1 MVWRRLLVRG
11 DATLADLHETL
22 QVALGWT
29 DAHLHRFRI
38 HGREF
43 AVGRDGAFL
52 FDDARRVRLTRFAF
66 RVRERFLYEYDF
78 TDGWQHEVRVEAI
91 VPLAPRRTYPVCLDG
106 KRAAPPE
113 ECGGPWAYL
122 RLRPWLQRRAL
133 ATLITFGE
141 ALLAGHRDGR
151 SPAALAAL
159 LEATAEPEDP
169 DEPEGGAAGDDDAGL
184 PAARGDDPWE
194 LEADLERLL
203 PAHGPAPWTPW
214 PSREVRP
221 PYLPGGY
228 DPRRAAAA
236 VLTRGRLPFDP
247 ERFDRRRVNARLAR
261 LARGERH
268 GLFEPEWV

>member
-11 DATLADLHETL
+11 DSTLAELHEAL

-29 DAHLHRFRI
+29 DEHLHRFRI

-43 AVGRDGAFL
+43 AIPRDGAL
-52 FDDARRVRLTRFAF
+52 LDADDARRVRLTRFGF
-66 RVRERFLYEYDF
+66 RVRERFRYEYDF
-78 TDGWQHEVRVEAI
+78 TDGWQHEVRVEA
-91 VPLAPRRTYPVCLDG
+91 VLPLDSRRTYPVCLAG
-106 KRAAPPE
+106 ARAAPPE

-133 ATLITFGE
+133 ATLITFSE

-159 LEATAEPEDP
+159 LEAAAEPED
-169 DEPEGGAAGDDDAGL
+169 GTAGDDDTGL
-184 PAARGDDPWE
+184 PAARAAREDDPWE
-194 LEADLERLL
+194 IEADLERLL
-203 PAHGPAPWTPW
+203 PAHGPGPWTPW

-261 LARGERH
+261 LARGERD
-268 GLFEPEWV
+268 GLFAPEWV

>member
-22 QVALGWT
+22 QVALAWT

-43 AVGRDGAFL
+43 AIPRDGAPWS
-52 FDDARRVRLTRFAF
+52 DDARRVRLTRFGF

-78 TDGWQHEVRVEAI
+78 TDGWQHEVRIEAI
-91 VPLAPRRTYPVCLDG
+91 LPLETRRTYPVCLAG

-133 ATLITFGE
+133 ATLVALGE
-141 ALLAGHRDGR
+141 ALLTAHQGGH
-151 SPAALAAL
+151 PPAAL
-159 LEATAEPEDP
+159 LEEPDDPED
-169 DEPEGGAAGDDDAGL
+169 GDDEGL
-184 PAARGDDPWE
+184 PAARAADPWE
-194 LEADLERLL
+194 IEADLERML
-203 PAHGPAPWTPW
+203 PAHGPALWTPW

-228 DPRRAAAA
+228 NPRRAAAA
-236 VLTRGRLPFDP
+236 ILSRRRLPFDP
-247 ERFDRRRVNARLAR
+247 ERFDRRRANARLAR
-261 LARGERH
+261 LAQGERD

>member
-29 DAHLHRFRI
+29 DEHLHRFRI
-38 HGREF
+38 HGWEF
-43 AVGRDGAFL
+43 AIPRVGAPG
-52 FDDARRVRLTRFAF
+52 FDDARRVRLTRFGF

-78 TDGWQHEVRVEAI
+78 TDGWLHEVRVEAI
-91 VPLAPRRTYPVCLDG
+91 LPWAHGRRYPVCAAG
-106 KRAAPPE
+106 ARAAPPE

-122 RLRPWLQRRAL
+122 RLRAWLQRRAL
-133 ATLITFGE
+133 VILVALGE
-141 ALLAGHRDGR
+141 DLLTGHGGDRGR
-151 SPAALAAL
+151 GPAAAS
-159 LEATAEPEDP
+159 AEDAEDVF
-169 DEPEGGAAGDDDAGL
+169 AAGDQ
-184 PAARGDDPWE
+184 DDPWE
-194 LEADLERLL
+194 VRAGLERLL

-228 DPRRAAAA
+228 DPVRAAAI
-236 VLTRGRLPFDP
+236 VLARRRLPFDP
-247 ERFDRRRVNARLAR
+247 ERFDRRRANARLAR
-261 LARGERH
+261 LARGERD

>member
-29 DAHLHRFRI
+29 DEHLHRFRL

-43 AVGRDGAFL
+43 AVPRDGAPW
-52 FDDARRVRLTRFAF
+52 FDDARRVRLTRFGF
-66 RVRERFLYEYDF
+66 RLRERFLYEYDF

-91 VPLAPRRTYPVCLDG
+91 LPLEPRRTYPVCLAG

-122 RLRPWLQRRAL
+122 RLRPWLRRRAL
-133 ATLITFGE
+133 ATWVAIGE
-141 ALLAGHRDGR
+141 ALLEAHRDGR
-151 SPAALAAL
+151 PPAARLDE
-159 LEATAEPEDP
+159 LEAADDPED
-169 DEPEGGAAGDDDAGL
+169 DDGGGL
-184 PAARGDDPWE
+184 PAANPEGESDPWE
-194 LEADLERLL
+194 IEADLERLL
-203 PAHGPAPWTPW
+203 PAHGPGPWTPW

-228 DPRRAAAA
+228 APRRAAAA
-236 VLTRGRLPFDP
+236 VLTRRRLPFDP
-247 ERFDRRRVNARLAR
+247 ERFDRRRANARLAR
-261 LARGERH
+261 LARGERE

>member
-1 MVWRRLLVRG
+1 M
-11 DATLADLHETL
+11 
-22 QVALGWT
+22 
-29 DAHLHRFRI
+29 
-38 HGREF
+38 
-43 AVGRDGAFL
+43 
-52 FDDARRVRLTRFAF
+52 RLTRFAL

-78 TDGWQHEVRVEAI
+78 TDGWQLEVRVEAI
-91 VPLAPRRTYPVCLDG
+91 LPLKSRRTYPVCLAG

-122 RLRPWLQRRAL
+122 RLRPWLQHRAV
-133 ATLITFGE
+133 ATLVAFGE
-141 ALLAGHRDGR
+141 ALLTAHRDGR
-151 SPAALAAL
+151 PPEAL
-159 LEATAEPEDP
+159 LEDLEEADDP
-169 DEPEGGAAGDDDAGL
+169 ADDSDGDDGGGR
-184 PAARGDDPWE
+184 PAAREADPWE

-236 VLTRGRLPFDP
+236 ILTRRRLPFDP
-247 ERFDRRRVNARLAR
+247 ERFDRRRANARLER
-261 LARGERH
+261 LARGERD

>member
-11 DATLADLHETL
+11 DATLAELHETL

-29 DAHLHRFRI
+29 DEHLHRFRI

-43 AVGRDGAFL
+43 AVPRDGADL
-52 FDDARRVRLTRFAF
+52 FDDARRVRLTRFAL
-66 RVRERFLYEYDF
+66 RVRERFLYEDDF

-91 VPLAPRRTYPVCLDG
+91 LRPAPRRTYPVCLAG

-122 RLRPWLQRRAL
+122 RLRPWLLRRAL

-141 ALLAGHRDGR
+141 ALLDAHRDGR
-151 SPAALAAL
+151 SPAALIAAL
-159 LEATAEPEDP
+159 ENAADPTEPED
-169 DEPEGGAAGDDDAGL
+169 GDDDSAGL
-184 PAARGDDPWE
+184 PAAGEREDDPWE
-194 LEADLERLL
+194 LAADLDRLL
-203 PAHGPAPWTPW
+203 PAHGSGPWTPW

-236 VLTRGRLPFDP
+236 ILARGRLPFDP

-261 LARGERH
+261 LVRGERE